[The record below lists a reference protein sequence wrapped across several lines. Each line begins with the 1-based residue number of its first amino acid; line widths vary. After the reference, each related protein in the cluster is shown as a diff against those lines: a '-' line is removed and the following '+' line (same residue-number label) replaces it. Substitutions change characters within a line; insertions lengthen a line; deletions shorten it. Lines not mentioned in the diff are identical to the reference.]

1 MLWVFETDSCSNRNL
16 LNSINSILGEF
27 FFSFNLRLSIFL
39 MRLSPGLF
47 YGDLRKLFGD
57 GFCFGVNSENLGLAS
72 EERRLLGLVDFRL
85 FYAGF
90 ERDLELSFGVE
101 SLEDFKIDL
110 ELLVGISSITA
121 LRSELSFF

>member
-1 MLWVFETDSCSNRNL
+1 
-16 LNSINSILGEF
+16 
-27 FFSFNLRLSIFL
+27 

-47 YGDLRKLFGD
+47 YGDLQKLFGD

-72 EERRLLGLVDFRL
+72 EDRRLPGLVDFRL